1 MALLVHICQICY
13 LSTSCQ
19 AAHEASTL
27 RLHAVLVFGIHPE
40 APALSAVHLQA
51 CTFSVN
57 LFLFSCICA
66 RSFLMRSRSQ
76 CSQGRLIMCRIST
89 SYSILSILYRS
100 SHPCLTPVL
109 ILNQSVVPASSM
121 TAHPKL
127 LYKFFT
133 TLIIFSG
140 IS

>member
-51 CTFSVN
+51 CTFSVS

-66 RSFLMRSRSQ
+66 LFLMRSRSQ